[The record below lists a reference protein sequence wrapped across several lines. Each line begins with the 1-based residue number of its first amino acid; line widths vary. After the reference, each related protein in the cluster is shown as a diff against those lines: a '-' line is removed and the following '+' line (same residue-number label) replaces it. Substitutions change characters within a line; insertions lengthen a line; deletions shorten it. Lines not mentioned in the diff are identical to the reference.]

1 MNILS
6 IMGKVNAIG
15 KYALLV
21 VLALNLVSIVA
32 ATAAGASGLTSALKE
47 LCTMSQQFLGITAMV
62 LIVLAGTVYAI
73 GQILGAETRARAAVW
88 ATAML
93 TGAVIGAIIYIV
105 APIIIK
111 ALLGTSGAGAGL
123 GDAGPCSFT

>member
-1 MNILS
+1 MMNILS
-6 IMGKVNAIG
+6 IIGKANAIG
-15 KYALLV
+15 KYVLLV
-21 VLALNLVSIVA
+21 VLALNLVSVVFA
-32 ATAAGASGLTSALKE
+32 SSGLTSALKE
-47 LCTMSQQFLGITAMV
+47 LCKMSQTFLGVTAMV
-62 LIVLAGTVYAI
+62 LVVLAGTVYAI

-111 ALLGTSGAGAGL
+111 GLLTGTSAVPSGAG
-123 GDAGPCSFT
+123 PCDFTVS